1 MTKTEKY
8 RERDA
13 GRLGEFEIMVLLAV
27 LRLESDAYGVTIR
40 DELESKTSRSFTLG
54 TIYKSLGRLESKG
67 FLLTRVSEPEAVRG
81 GRRKKLYRI
90 SATGLQAVNR
100 SLNDLWSLTRGLD
113 LEWQTS

>member
-1 MTKTEKY
+1 MTKPEKY

-40 DELESKTSRSFTLG
+40 EELEKQTSRSFTLG

-67 FLLTRVSEPEAVRG
+67 FLVTRISEPEAVRG
-81 GRRKKLYRI
+81 GRRKKLYRV
-90 SATGLQAVNR
+90 SAAGLRAVNR
-100 SLNDLWSLTRGLD
+100 SLADLWSLTRGLD
-113 LEWQTS
+113 LEWEAP